1 MSYAQFSKAK
11 YPPSVKLKAAA
22 ELELRRRASS
32 VGGDAPSTALA
43 WAVQTAQIVHPVR
56 GRIPFEPYP
65 YQREFLDSAAPR
77 RLVLKARQIGFSQT
91 FALEALYKAITQ
103 PERTILLVSRSQ
115 DLAVNLLRYCY
126 LTYNNLRDAPALS
139 KSNESELGLSNG
151 SRIKSIP
158 ANRSTGR
165 GFAASDVYL
174 DEFAYADYAE
184 DIYQSVSPAISQGGS
199 ITIGSTPN
207 GTGNLF
213 YGLYQTGDGFE
224 RFCVPWHHCPA
235 YYTETEKAA
244 GVLPIDSAWYQ
255 RERPKYT
262 AQQWA
267 AEYECDFTGS
277 GVAVF
282 QTSDIDAAEQGAVG
296 DLPWQDGRSYLTSVD
311 IGRRQDATVINTF
324 DTSQEPYQRVA
335 HERIERVPYPVIQ
348 RAIEARSHT
357 YPGSVTIIESN
368 GVGDPVIENLNI
380 YAQPFITTARSKVH
394 AIQSL
399 QLLLEEQRIKARWTP
414 QERRELLGYQ
424 WDDKALV
431 QDCVMSLAI
440 GAAQMQYT
448 SQGVYL

>member
-1 MSYAQFSKAK
+1 
-11 YPPSVKLKAAA
+11 
-22 ELELRRRASS
+22 
-32 VGGDAPSTALA
+32 
-43 WAVQTAQIVHPVR
+43 VHPVR
-56 GRIPFEPYP
+56 GRIPFEPYV
-65 YQREFLDSAAPR
+65 YQRAFLESTAPR

-91 FALEALYKAITQ
+91 FALESLYKAIAQ
-103 PERTILLVSRSQ
+103 SERTILLVSRSQ

-126 LTYNNLRDAPALS
+126 LTYNNLKDAPALS
-139 KSNESELGLSNG
+139 KSNESELGLVNG

-184 DIYQSVSPAISQGGS
+184 DIYQSVSPAISQGGT

-213 YGLYQTGDGFE
+213 HGLYQTGDGFE

-235 YYTETEKAA
+235 YYTEAEKEK
-244 GVLPIDSAWYQ
+244 GVPPQESAWYA

-282 QTSDIDAAEQGAVG
+282 QTADIDEAERGAVG
-296 DLPWQDGRSYLTSVD
+296 DQAAQPGHTYLTSVD

-324 DTSQEPYQRVA
+324 DTTQEPYQRVA
-335 HERIERVPYPVIQ
+335 HDRLERVPYPLIQ
-348 RAIEARSHT
+348 QAIEARARA
-357 YPGSVTIIESN
+357 YPGQLWIESN
-368 GVGDPVIENLNI
+368 GVGDPVIENL
-380 YAQPFITTARSKVH
+380 AVRSEPFVTTARSKVQ

-399 QLLLEEQRIKARWTP
+399 QLLLEKQRIKAKWTP

-424 WDDKALV
+424 WDDRALV

-440 GAAQMQYT
+440 GAAQIERSIRRQMT
-448 SQGVYL
+448 GDI